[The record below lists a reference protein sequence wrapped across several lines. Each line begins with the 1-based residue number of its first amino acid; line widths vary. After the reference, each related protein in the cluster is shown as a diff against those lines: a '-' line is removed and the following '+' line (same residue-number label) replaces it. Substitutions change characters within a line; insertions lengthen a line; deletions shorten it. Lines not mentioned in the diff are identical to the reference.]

1 MQNDPKNRRDR
12 TKENWLN
19 LGLAFSSYF
28 QISVK
33 DWKFIYK
40 RNNINEIK
48 KWHRSQNLK
57 KKEKKRKILQHSLVK
72 MALQRELSHKMKG
85 SSSSYIRRGNKA
97 KKY

>member
-1 MQNDPKNRRDR
+1 MQNDPKNIRDR

-33 DWKFIYK
+33 GWKYIYR
-40 RNNINEIK
+40 RNDINEIENGTVHK
-48 KWHRSQNLK
+48 I
-57 KKEKKRKILQHSLVK
+57 KKEKKKILQHSLVK

-85 SSSSYIRRGNKA
+85 SSSSYIGRGNKA

>member
-1 MQNDPKNRRDR
+1 MQNDPKNIRDR

-19 LGLAFSSYF
+19 LGLAFSSCF

-33 DWKFIYK
+33 GWKFIYK

-48 KWHRSQNLK
+48 NGTVHKIKK
-57 KKEKKRKILQHSLVK
+57 KKERKILQHSLIK
-72 MALQRELSHKMKG
+72 TASQRELSHKMKG
-85 SSSSYIRRGNKA
+85 SSSSYIGRGNKA